1 MDFSLENICYPHL
14 LIKPFQ
20 KGGEGEGASKVVSF
34 LNLVFSIE
42 TFQSIYCPLGKS
54 TVYKAEGSHSS
65 YCFNYERC
73 HFWTFKTALTT
84 LKKAHLMSVF
94 ANVPILLWW
103 KFSTKP
109 TLFNIYS
116 ICLNIVYSIFILHGK
131 LTCEAVFHMHSKIIP
146 KAEFATLLF
155 FKHSWG

>member
-20 KGGEGEGASKVVSF
+20 KVTNGGDSF
-34 LNLVFSIE
+34 VLFSFNLNLVFSIE

-73 HFWTFKTALTT
+73 HF
-84 LKKAHLMSVF
+84 
-94 ANVPILLWW
+94 
-103 KFSTKP
+103 
-109 TLFNIYS
+109 
-116 ICLNIVYSIFILHGK
+116 
-131 LTCEAVFHMHSKIIP
+131 
-146 KAEFATLLF
+146 
-155 FKHSWG
+155 